1 MNHRHLLHAGCLL
14 AASLIFSGC
23 VAGQQAQPAKQT
35 KAPAAEKVVITPD
48 EEVVIRPSENQAPAK
63 PKAAPKPVA
72 KPAPAPAPAAAEPA
86 VAKPAPAAPA
96 TDSPLEHYNVKVTSN
111 KTALAVGESMS
122 FHVIVEAPNY
132 PISGNTAHGVQVSFS
147 GLDFAAEAPAVEC
160 LRAHPSGSEIIYIVT
175 ATKAG
180 SFDVAA
186 NVSVFPTRECST
198 FNVQKS
204 SAPVNITVK

>member
-14 AASLIFSGC
+14 AAALVLSGC
-23 VAGQQAQPAKQT
+23 VANQSAAPAPQT
-35 KAPAAEKVVITPD
+35 KAPAAEKVVITPE
-48 EEVVIRPSENQAPAK
+48 EEVVIEPSSVPEPAK
-63 PKAAPKPVA
+63 PKAAPKPA
-72 KPAPAPAPAAAEPA
+72 AKPKPAPAKAEPE
-86 VAKPAPAAPA
+86 VAQPAPAAPA
-96 TDSPLEHYNVKVTSN
+96 TDSLLEHYGVKVTPN
-111 KTALAVGESMS
+111 KTTVAVGESLS
-122 FHVIVEAPNY
+122 LHVLVEAPNY

-160 LRAHPSGSEIIYIVT
+160 LRAHPSGSEIIYIIT

-204 SAPVNITVK
+204 SAPVNITVQ